1 MPAASN
7 ALVSLQDAI
16 YIFSEPGLIQ
26 NDQSS
31 RDTTG
36 RSRSVDRNRS
46 PGERSPRLG
55 VPQSNTLS
63 HDGARVFQNSISS
76 RSKPKSNRVSRF
88 LPVVMHSYLT
98 EDL

>member
-16 YIFSEPGLIQ
+16 YIFSEPGLIS

-31 RDTTG
+31 RDATG

-46 PGERSPRLG
+46 SGERSPRLG
-55 VPQSNTLS
+55 VPQSNSLS
-63 HDGARVFQNSISS
+63 HDGARVFRSNPS
-76 RSKPKSNRVSRF
+76 RSKQKLNRVRSR
-88 LPVVMHSYLT
+88 LLSCGHA
-98 EDL
+98 

>member
-16 YIFSEPGLIQ
+16 YIFSEPGLIT
-26 NDQSS
+26 NDQAS

-36 RSRSVDRNRS
+36 RSKSVDRNRS

-55 VPQSNTLS
+55 VPQSNSLS
-63 HDGARVFQNSISS
+63 HDGTRVFRSNPSA
-76 RSKPKSNRVSRF
+76 RSKPKLNRVRNRI
-88 LPVVMHSYLT
+88 LT
-98 EDL
+98 CGHA